1 MPLGMT
7 DLLRSASPVPVPS
20 GSAWFALGTTAVALA
35 LTVGGSAAMSMTRAS
50 LPPSPAPIRLAA
62 AATIQPGLLAEP
74 ARPAKTEAYF
84 VFKIDGT
91 PYVRI
96 ADLEDATLG
105 RHTRAPLRLVQQE
118 GAVFSFAPLEAREV
132 PALYRAWAQKQLIAG
147 EVTGESCRA
156 RVTGL
161 AVVSQLVGEA
171 GYADIDG
178 DWTAQNAFEQGRP
191 MLAARLDGCGQ
202 HTLAREATAAA
213 FAVPAKVDAPAT
225 REAAKRALLAS
236 ATATAAENRWVEGGG
251 EGRWQDHA
259 TFDVRVLKH
268 PGTGATW
275 VVALARNEADD
286 CGVPEVNLL
295 ATFQV
300 TSAGKLRPVTSRL
313 VSELH
318 ELEQVLDVEGDG
330 QLELVGKPWLGLDRL
345 ITDGKGEVKDRLEVP
360 FFGCPC

>member
-1 MPLGMT
+1 MPLDMT
-7 DLLRSASPVPVPS
+7 DSLRSASPVPVPS
-20 GSAWFALGTTAVALA
+20 GSAWFALGTTAIAVA
-35 LTVGGSAAMSMTRAS
+35 LTVGGSATASMTRAS
-50 LPPSPAPIRLAA
+50 LAPSPSPIRLAV

-96 ADLEDATLG
+96 ADLEDATFA
-105 RHTRAPLRLVQQE
+105 RRTRAPLRLVQRE
-118 GAVFSFAPLEAREV
+118 GAVFSFAPLGAREV
-132 PALYRAWAQKQLIAG
+132 PAAYRAWSQKVLIAG
-147 EVTGESCRA
+147 ETAGESCRA

-161 AVVSQLVGEA
+161 AVVSQLVGDA
-171 GYADIDG
+171 AYADIEG
-178 DWTAQNAFEQGRP
+178 DWTAQSAFEQGRP

-202 HTLAREATAAA
+202 HALARDAAA
-213 FAVPAKVDAPAT
+213 APFVVPTKVDDSAT
-225 REAAKRALLAS
+225 RDAAKRALLAS
-236 ATATAAENRWVEGGG
+236 ATATAAQNRWTEGGG
-251 EGRWQDHA
+251 EGRWQDNA

-268 PGTGATW
+268 PGTGSTW
-275 VVALARNEADD
+275 VVAFARNEADD
-286 CGVPEVNLL
+286 CGSPEVNLL
-295 ATFQV
+295 ATFEV

-330 QLELVGKPWLGLDRL
+330 QLELVGTPWLGLDRL
-345 ITDGKGEVKDRLEVP
+345 LTDGKGEVKDRLEVP